1 MAGAAASAV
10 SWPGSDSCLSDVL
23 PSAVPTMTVPTRVMS
38 PGFRARVF
46 DIVRQIPRGKVSTY
60 GRIAALLGHPGVARH
75 VGNALAACS
84 NEELPV
90 PWHRV
95 VNASG
100 KISTA
105 GSEQQALLSAEG
117 VRFSA
122 TGAIS
127 LAEYAWIPAFGR
139 LNSKAKSDSPR

>member
-1 MAGAAASAV
+1 MTG
-10 SWPGSDSCLSDVL
+10 
-23 PSAVPTMTVPTRVMS
+23 PSRVMS
-38 PGFRARVF
+38 PGFRSRVF

-75 VGNALAACS
+75 VGNALAACGA
-84 NEELPV
+84 EELPV

-100 KISTA
+100 KLSTT
-105 GSEQQALLSAEG
+105 GPSQQALLAAEG

-122 TGAIS
+122 GGAIR
-127 LAEYAWIPAFGR
+127 LADFLWTPPPSASTAKPKPASR
-139 LNSKAKSDSPR
+139 HKSKSKAKRSKQAAEH